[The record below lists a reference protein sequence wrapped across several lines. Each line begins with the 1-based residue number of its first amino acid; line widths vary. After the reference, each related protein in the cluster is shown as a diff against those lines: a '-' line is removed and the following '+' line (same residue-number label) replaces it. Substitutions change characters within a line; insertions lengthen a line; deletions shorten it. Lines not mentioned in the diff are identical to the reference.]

1 MKSIY
6 ILLLYCIT
14 SFSQKQYTFDYII
27 EYKNIDAQD
36 TLRNMG
42 STYVLTNSKDNTYF
56 GMLNERDSLNFSL
69 DFMDYK
75 SIRTNYSIIKKSDFA
90 DAEFITLN
98 CKDIIKNTHPF
109 QHLTKKYHFTQPKDT
124 IINTKAYL
132 TYTIEDNNIK
142 RKKHKKNNS
151 ITYIVDK
158 ETDFHLPVFTNET
171 VYEEYHAEGKIPN
184 GIIFEKISRSFLN
197 KLIHIQRRVNYL
209 PTNKKIVISGDCE

>member
-1 MKSIY
+1 MKY
-6 ILLLYCIT
+6 LLIFLVTQC
-14 SFSQKQYTFDYII
+14 FSQKQYTFDYII
-27 EYKNIDAQD
+27 EYENIIIQD
-36 TLRNMG
+36 TLRKMG

-90 DAEFITLN
+90 DAEIISLN

-109 QHLTKKYHFTQPKDT
+109 QHLTKKYHFTLPKDT
-124 IINTKAYL
+124 IINTKVYL

-142 RKKHKKNNS
+142 RKKDKKNNA

-158 ETDFHLPVFTNET
+158 ETDFHLPVFTDEAA
-171 VYEEYHAEGKIPN
+171 YEEYHAEGKIPN
-184 GIIFEKISRSFLN
+184 GIIFEKINCNFLN
-197 KLIHIQRRVNYL
+197 KLVHIQRRVNYL
-209 PTNKKIVISGDCE
+209 PTNKKIVIPLDCK